1 MNLGFVP
8 CLTDADLPSAIA
20 GQADCILGG
29 VRIGAP
35 SAGPGPE
42 WPQQF
47 IPAPLIG
54 TTTDSLQEIWRCAT
68 PCSSGRVADI
78 AWRRAGPVLYGVLE
92 LAESDFPGSPA
103 CSPLQAASQE
113 AYRRIFRLLEAQR
126 LPHLWRVWNYLADI
140 NRETHGLERYR
151 QFNIGRQDAFL
162 ECSRGAT
169 GNVPAACA
177 IGLTGGPLRVAFMAG
192 SEAAVALENPRQIS
206 AYDYPA
212 EYGPRSPTFSRAALV
227 RLARQEIL
235 FISGTA
241 SILGH
246 RTMHGRNVAAQT
258 REALTNVAAVVAE
271 ANRRDRALPYRID
284 ELAYRVYLRHATDF
298 ATVSD
303 VLNSMLGAAAPFAC
317 ILGDICR
324 SDLLVEIE
332 ATALHNLESQ

>member
-20 GQADCILGG
+20 GQADCILGC

-35 SAGPGPE
+35 SGCPVPE
-42 WPQQF
+42 WPQQI

-54 TTTDSLQEIWRCAT
+54 TTADSLQEIWRCAT
-68 PCSSGRVADI
+68 PSSSGRFAEI

-162 ECSRGAT
+162 E
-169 GNVPAACA
+169 
-177 IGLTGGPLRVAFMAG
+177 
-192 SEAAVALENPRQIS
+192 
-206 AYDYPA
+206 
-212 EYGPRSPTFSRAALV
+212 
-227 RLARQEIL
+227 
-235 FISGTA
+235 
-241 SILGH
+241 
-246 RTMHGRNVAAQT
+246 
-258 REALTNVAAVVAE
+258 
-271 ANRRDRALPYRID
+271 
-284 ELAYRVYLRHATDF
+284 
-298 ATVSD
+298 
-303 VLNSMLGAAAPFAC
+303 
-317 ILGDICR
+317 
-324 SDLLVEIE
+324 
-332 ATALHNLESQ
+332 